1 MPHFNKLILFICVF
15 VAPSLWAGSFE
26 EAEKAYWNGQY
37 KVAASIWEP
46 MAKAGDAD
54 AQNGMGLIYAFG
66 NEEIRKE
73 FFTARHWYTLS
84 AHQGNEEAYYNLGVL
99 YMNEKMLNYRAA
111 ALENFL
117 KGAELGHIASHANVG
132 AIYMAEGDGVHKDM
146 RLAVQHTRI
155 AADAGNAVA
164 ANNMGELYVRGIGV
178 LQNYEKAAEYFRIA
192 ADNGSGKG
200 MDNLAA
206 LYVDGTGVPV
216 NYPEALKLLQ
226 SAVDKGIPAASFKM
240 GMMYFQGLGVPKS
253 VAESLKWFSK
263 AADGGDPD
271 GQNAM
276 CDAYGLG
283 RGVKQDF
290 AQATYWCALAA
301 QQGHKTAAENV
312 VRAANQLPKYTTNA
326 SLVGLWKRLGDSI
339 PYDLL
344 SSGEQVFLLSED
356 QEGWVRVFYP
366 KRLRIGLVE
375 TANLIFGHQA
385 N

>member
-37 KVAASIWEP
+37 KLAASIWEP

-84 AHQGNEEAYYNLGVL
+84 ARQGNAEAYYNLGVL
-99 YMNEKMLNYRAA
+99 YLNEKMLNYRAA

-146 RLAVQHTRI
+146 RLAIQHTRI

-192 ADNGSGKG
+192 ADKGSGKG

-206 LYVDGTGVPV
+206 LFVDGTGVPV

-226 SAVDKGIPAASFKM
+226 SAVDKGVPSAAFKM

-283 RGVKQDF
+283 KGVKQDF

-312 VRAANQLPKYTTNA
+312 VRAASQLPSYRTNTDVVA
-326 SLVGLWKRLGDSI
+326 LKKDKNDRYPINLYRTSTIVHILSDEGDGWAWVFN
-339 PYDLL
+339 PKDLM
-344 SSGEQVFLLSED
+344 
-356 QEGWVRVFYP
+356 
-366 KRLRIGLVE
+366 IGYME
-375 TANLIFGHQA
+375 TAYLSL
-385 N
+385 

>member
-15 VAPSLWAGSFE
+15 VAPFLWAGSFE
-26 EAEKAYWNGQY
+26 EAEKAYWSGQY
-37 KVAASIWEP
+37 KLAASIWEP

-84 AHQGNEEAYYNLGVL
+84 ARQGNEEAYYNLGVL
-99 YMNEKMLNYRAA
+99 YLNEKMLNYRAA

-132 AIYMAEGDGVHKDM
+132 AIYMVEGDGVHKDM
-146 RLAVQHTRI
+146 RLAVQHTKI

-192 ADNGSGKG
+192 ADKGSGKG

-226 SAVDKGIPAASFKM
+226 SAVDKGVPSAAFKM

-253 VAESLKWFSK
+253 VSESLKWFSN

-312 VRAANQLPKYTTNA
+312 MRAASQLPAYRTNTDMA
-326 SLVGLWKRLGDSI
+326 ALKKGKNDRYPINLYRTSTIVHILSDEGDGWAWVFN
-339 PYDLL
+339 PKDLM
-344 SSGEQVFLLSED
+344 
-356 QEGWVRVFYP
+356 
-366 KRLRIGLVE
+366 IGYME
-375 TANLIFGHQA
+375 TAYLSL
-385 N
+385 

>member
-15 VAPSLWAGSFE
+15 VAPSLWAGTFE

-37 KVAASIWEP
+37 TLAASIWEP

-66 NEEIRKE
+66 NEEIHKE
-73 FFTARHWYTLS
+73 FMTARYWYTLS
-84 AHQGNEEAYYNLGVL
+84 ARQGNVEAYYNLGVL
-99 YMNEKMLNYRAA
+99 YMNQKLTENHHGF
-111 ALENFL
+111 ALESFQ
-117 KGAELGHIASHANVG
+117 KAAEMGHIASHANLG
-132 AIYMAEGDGVHKDM
+132 SLYLTGGDGVHKDM
-146 RLAVQHTRI
+146 RLAVKHTRI

-164 ANNMGELYVRGIGV
+164 ANNLGEMYVRGIGV
-178 LQNYEKAAEYFRIA
+178 LQNYETAAKYFRIA
-192 ADNGSGKG
+192 ADNGSGEA

-226 SAVDKGIPAASFKM
+226 SAVDKGVPSAAFKM

-253 VAESLKWFSK
+253 EGESLKWFSK
-263 AADGGDPD
+263 SADGGDPD

-301 QQGHKTAAENV
+301 QQGHKTAEDNV
-312 VRAANQLPKYTTNA
+312 MRAASQLPAYRTNTDMVA
-326 SLVGLWKRLGDSI
+326 LKKDKNDRYPINLYRTSTIVHILSDEGDGWAWVFN
-339 PYDLL
+339 PKDLM
-344 SSGEQVFLLSED
+344 
-356 QEGWVRVFYP
+356 
-366 KRLRIGLVE
+366 IGYME
-375 TANLIFGHQA
+375 TAYLSL
-385 N
+385 

>member
-37 KVAASIWEP
+37 KLAASIWEP

-73 FFTARHWYTLS
+73 FFTARHSYTLS

-132 AIYMAEGDGVHKDM
+132 AFYMAEGDGVHKDM
-146 RLAVQHTRI
+146 RLAVQHTKI

-164 ANNMGELYVRGIGV
+164 ANNLGEMYVRGIGV
-178 LQNYEKAAEYFRIA
+178 LQNYEKAVEYFRIA

-226 SAVDKGIPAASFKM
+226 SAVDKGVPSAAFKM

-283 RGVKQDF
+283 RGVKQNF

-301 QQGHKTAAENV
+301 QQGHKTAAENLV
-312 VRAANQLPKYTTNA
+312 GAANQLPAYRTNTDVVA
-326 SLVGLWKRLGDSI
+326 LRKKKGDRYPINLYRTSTI
-339 PYDLL
+339 VHILSDEGDGWAWVFNPKDLM
-344 SSGEQVFLLSED
+344 
-356 QEGWVRVFYP
+356 
-366 KRLRIGLVE
+366 IGYME
-375 TANLIFGHQA
+375 TAYLSL
-385 N
+385 

>member
-37 KVAASIWEP
+37 KLAASIWEP

-84 AHQGNEEAYYNLGVL
+84 ARQGNEEAYYNLGVL
-99 YMNEKMLNYRAA
+99 YLNEKMLNYRAA

-117 KGAELGHIASHANVG
+117 KGAELGHIASYANVG
-132 AIYMAEGDGVHKDM
+132 AIYMVEGDGVHKDM
-146 RLAVQHTRI
+146 RLAVQHTKI

-192 ADNGSGKG
+192 ADKGSGKG

-226 SAVDKGIPAASFKM
+226 SAVDKGVPSAAFKM

-253 VAESLKWFSK
+253 VSESLKWFSN

-290 AQATYWCALAA
+290 VQATYWCALAA

-312 VRAANQLPKYTTNA
+312 MRAASQLPAYRTNTDMVA
-326 SLVGLWKRLGDSI
+326 LKKGKNDRYPINLYRTSTIVHILSDEGDGWAWVFN
-339 PYDLL
+339 PKDLM
-344 SSGEQVFLLSED
+344 
-356 QEGWVRVFYP
+356 
-366 KRLRIGLVE
+366 IGYME
-375 TANLIFGHQA
+375 TAYLSL
-385 N
+385 

>member
-15 VAPSLWAGSFE
+15 VAPFLWAESFE

-46 MAKAGDAD
+46 MAKAGHAD

-84 AHQGNEEAYYNLGVL
+84 ARQGNEEAYYNLGVL

-146 RLAVQHTRI
+146 SLAVKHTRI

-192 ADNGSGKG
+192 ADKGSGKG

-206 LYVDGTGVPV
+206 LFVDGTGVPV

-226 SAVDKGIPAASFKM
+226 SAVDKGVSSAAFKM

-283 RGVKQDF
+283 KGVKQDF

-312 VRAANQLPKYTTNA
+312 VRAASQLPSYRTNTDVVA
-326 SLVGLWKRLGDSI
+326 LKKDKNDRYPINLYRTSTIVHILSDEGDGWAWVFN
-339 PYDLL
+339 PKDLM
-344 SSGEQVFLLSED
+344 
-356 QEGWVRVFYP
+356 
-366 KRLRIGLVE
+366 IGYME
-375 TANLIFGHQA
+375 TAYLSL
-385 N
+385 